1 MVRLEWRVLAETG
14 TPLAA
19 FVHVYDTTGALV
31 AQSDGPPGNGL
42 APQPLWRSGDG
53 LADERVIDLSG
64 LAPGTYTVA
73 VGVYDTSGGARLPAM
88 AGEQS
93 LPDDVFPTGTL
104 KR

>member
-42 APQPLWRSGDG
+42 VPQGEWRSGDG
-53 LADERVIDLSG
+53 LADERLIDLSG

-73 VGVYDTSGGARLPAM
+73 VGVYDTSSGKRLM
-88 AGEQS
+88 AAADGHP
-93 LPDDVFPTGTL
+93 LPNDILPVVIIE
-104 KR
+104 R